1 MLNVTKK
8 QFVRYAVLPG
18 LRPRLQ
24 DLFFSG
30 FQYIPFFIALVYSTV
45 RLLPAGHPYL
55 DSANIGRFGIRHVIA
70 EAANHLVLKTKNA
83 DQVIMFGAVLVG
95 IILIFLQVLLLG
107 TSLMFQPVLAGA
119 AMPTNFAGFFVTP
132 NPGQD
137 IAHIMLDLVFG
148 VPDLF
153 NSCVNAQGTC
163 LDNYGGGILDM
174 AGQSVFVQP
183 SWPYAIHDALHEMF
197 RLYSIGLLVVA
208 TLITCYFISTIVM
221 ETAQSGTPFGKRFNK
236 LWAPIR
242 IVVAFGLL
250 IPIGYGLN
258 SSQYIVL
265 YAAKFGSAFATN
277 GWILFNQGL
286 TESYIGQTRNLVS
299 TPNVPEIHG
308 VLQFM
313 YSASVCAWLEW
324 LRPAEERRHIRA
336 YAVRDPLSNPP
347 NLLFADWPGLP
358 GGPPGG
364 GTQASYNDVMT
375 FLRGDQD
382 LVIRFG
388 VIDRTTLNKGYV
400 SPICGE
406 LIIPIS
412 DPRMPGLAEPGTEM
426 MQRYYIYIVQELWQS
441 VYTGTFLT
449 PYNYASYTA
458 LKHTPCQRLGGDCPP
473 SRDDLVPPPD
483 TFRSAIQ
490 DFYRGDVEA
499 ALTSGGN
506 GLGGVLGGGG
516 GAVRAQIESATWL
529 ITPQLLAKGWAG
541 AGMWY
546 NKVAEING
554 SLTEAVGA
562 IPSVSRW
569 PSIMEYVYEKKRQG
583 DQSVPVAERFNP
595 QLANGVPVKEREP
608 YTLPFA
614 SAMWESYNYWQRG
627 GFATTSHTEPTGNI
641 VMDTINALFGT
652 GGLYSMRKN
661 PDIHPLA
668 QLVGVGRSLVES
680 AALDLFLAGG
690 GMVIMP
696 ALDNNSRAGAAALT
710 KFLISISMGILTMGF
725 VLYYIVPF
733 LPFIYFFFAVG
744 GWLKAIFEAMIGA
757 PLWALAHI
765 RIDGNGLAGA
775 AAVNGYF
782 LIFEIFLRPIL
793 IIFGLL
799 ASISIFA
806 AMVFALN
813 QTWDLV
819 VSNLSGFDVPSEA
832 KGIGASM
839 GQYFRSA
846 VDELFFTAIYAIIVY
861 MMALSSFKLID
872 LIPANILRW
881 MGQSVATE
889 NDARENAAESLVST
903 TTVGAGQ
910 ATGAIGGQM
919 KDITEKMARG
929 GGGGGGG

>member
-1 MLNVTKK
+1 MLNVTRKK
-8 QFVRYAVLPG
+8 FIRYAVLPG

-30 FQYIPFFIALVYSTV
+30 FHYIPFFIALVYSTV

-70 EAANHLVLKTKNA
+70 EAANHLVLKTRNA
-83 DQVIMFGAVLVG
+83 DQIIMFSAVLVG
-95 IILIFLQVLLLG
+95 LVLIFLQIFLLASSFL
-107 TSLMFQPVLAGA
+107 FQPALSA
-119 AMPTNFAGFFVTP
+119 AMPTNFAGFFITP

-137 IAHIMLDLVFG
+137 IAMIMLDLVFG
-148 VPDLF
+148 VPNLF
-153 NSCVNAQGTC
+153 LSCVNAQATC
-163 LDNYGGGILDM
+163 LDNYGGGIVNM
-174 AGQSVFVQP
+174 TGQSIFIQA
-183 SWPYAIHDALHEMF
+183 SWPYPIHHALHEMF
-197 RLYSIGLLVVA
+197 RIYSIGLLVVA

-221 ETAQSGTPFGKRFNK
+221 ETAQTGTPFGKRFNK

-265 YAAKFGSAFATN
+265 YAAKFGSGFATN
-277 GWILFNQGL
+277 GWTLFNQGL
-286 TESYIGQTRNLVS
+286 TQSYLGQTANLVS
-299 TPNVPEIHG
+299 RPNVPEIHG

-324 LRPAEERRHIRA
+324 LENQRHIRA
-336 YAVRDPLSNPP
+336 YAVRDSLSNPP

-358 GGPPGG
+358 GGPPGTG
-364 GTQASYNDVMT
+364 AQASYAQVMA
-375 FLRGDQD
+375 FLRGDKD
-382 LVIRFG
+382 IVIRFG
-388 VIDRTTLNKGYV
+388 VEDRTTLNKGYV

-406 LIIPIS
+406 LIIPLS
-412 DPRMPGLAEPGTEM
+412 DPRPPGMAEPGTEM
-426 MQRYYIYIVQELWQS
+426 MQRYYVYVIQELWQA

-458 LKHTPCQRLGGDCPP
+458 LKHVQCRRVGGACPP
-473 SRDDLVPPPD
+473 DGNLPD
-483 TFRSAIQ
+483 ANFRSQ
-490 DFYRGDVEA
+490 LQQFYRDDVEA
-499 ALTSGGN
+499 ALTNGGN
-506 GLGGVLGGGG
+506 GLGFVLGGGG
-516 GAVRAQIESATWL
+516 GALRAQIDSATWL
-529 ITPQLLAKGWAG
+529 VTPQLLAKGWAG
-541 AGMWY
+541 ASLWY

-554 SLTEAVGA
+554 ALTEAVSA

-569 PSIMEYVYEKKRQG
+569 PSLMEYVYEKKRQS
-583 DQSVPVAERFNP
+583 DQHVPVNERFNP
-595 QLANGVPVKEREP
+595 QLANGVPVKERET

-614 SAMWESYNYWQRG
+614 AAMWESYNYWQQG
-627 GFATTSHTEPTGNI
+627 GFATTAHTEPTGNI
-641 VMDTINALFGT
+641 VMDMINKIFGT

-668 QLVGVGRSLVES
+668 QLVGLGKSLINS
-680 AALDLFLAGG
+680 AGFDLFLAGG
-690 GMVIMP
+690 GAVAMP
-696 ALDNNSRAGAAALT
+696 ALDNSPRAAAGALVS
-710 KFLISISMGILTMGF
+710 FLISLSMAILTMGF
-725 VLYYIVPF
+725 ILHYIVPF

-799 ASISIFA
+799 ASISTFS
-806 AMVFALN
+806 AMVYALN
-813 QTWDLV
+813 QVWDLV
-819 VSNLSGFDVPSEA
+819 VSNLSGFDVPSET
-832 KGIGASM
+832 KGFGVSM

-846 VDELFFTAIYAIIVY
+846 VDEFFFTAIYAIIVY

-903 TTVGAGQ
+903 TSVGAGQ
-910 ATGAIGGQM
+910 ATGAIGKQLT
-919 KDITEKMARG
+919 DITEKIAKGGKG
-929 GGGGGGG
+929 GGGGGE

>member
-1 MLNVTKK
+1 MLNVTRKE
-8 QFVRYAVLPG
+8 FIRYAVLPG

-30 FQYIPFFIALVYSTV
+30 FHYIPFFIALVYSTV

-70 EAANHLVLKTKNA
+70 EAANHLVLKTRNM
-83 DQVIMFGAVLVG
+83 DQIVMFGAVLVG
-95 IILIFLQVLLLG
+95 MILVFLQVFLLAA
-107 TSLMFQPVLAGA
+107 SLMFQPVLAGA
-119 AMPTNFAGFFVTP
+119 PMPTNFAGFFVTQ

-137 IAHIMLDLVFG
+137 IAMIMLDLVFG
-148 VPDLF
+148 VPNLF

-163 LDNYGGGILDM
+163 LDAYGGGIVDM
-174 AGQSVFVQP
+174 AGQSIFIQP

-208 TLITCYFISTIVM
+208 TLITSYFISTIVM
-221 ETAQSGTPFGKRFNK
+221 ETAQSGTPFGKRFNR

-265 YAAKFGSAFATN
+265 YAAKFGSGFATN

-286 TESYIGQTRNLVS
+286 TETYIGQTRNLVS
-299 TPNVPEIHG
+299 QPNVPEIHG

-324 LRPAEERRHIRA
+324 LQNQKHIRA

-347 NLLFADWPGLP
+347 NLLVADWPASLD
-358 GGPPGG
+358 GGPPGSG
-364 GTQASYNDVMT
+364 IRASYQQVMT

-388 VIDRTTLNKGYV
+388 VEDRSTLNKGYV

-406 LIIPIS
+406 LIIPLS
-412 DPRMPGLAEPGTEM
+412 DPRPPGMAEPGTEM
-426 MQRYYIYIVQELWQS
+426 MQRYYIYIVQELWQT
-441 VYTGTFLT
+441 VYTGRFLVAE
-449 PYNYASYTA
+449 NYASFTA
-458 LKHTPCQRLGGDCPP
+458 LKHVQCKRAGGACPP
-473 SRDDLVPPPD
+473 DGKLPEN
-483 TFRSAIQ
+483 TFRSRIQ
-490 DFYRGDVEA
+490 DFYRSDVEA
-499 ALTSGGN
+499 ALTNGGN
-506 GLGGVLGGGG
+506 GLAGVLGGGG
-516 GAVRAQIESATWL
+516 GAIRAQVESATWL

-569 PSIMEYVYEKKRQG
+569 PSLMEYVYEKKRQN
-583 DQSVPVAERFNP
+583 DQHVPVNDRFNP
-595 QLANGVPVKEREP
+595 QMADGRPVTPREP
-608 YTLPFA
+608 YTLPFTA
-614 SAMWESYNYWQRG
+614 AMWESYNYWQRG

-641 VMDTINALFGT
+641 VMDTINLIFGT

-668 QLVGVGRSLVES
+668 QLVGLGRSLVES

-690 GMVIMP
+690 GAVITP
-696 ALDNNSRAGAAALT
+696 ALSNNSRAGAAALT
-710 KFLISISMGILTMGF
+710 SFLISVSMAILTMGF

-744 GWLKAIFEAMIGA
+744 DWLKAIFEAMIGA

-799 ASISIFA
+799 ASISTFA

-819 VSNLSGFDVPSEA
+819 VSNLSGFDVPSEM

-889 NDARENAAESLVST
+889 NDARENAAESMVST
-903 TTVGAGQ
+903 STVGAGQ
-910 ATGAIGGQM
+910 ATQALGGQM
-919 KDITEKMARG
+919 KDITEKIARG
-929 GGGGGGG
+929 GGGSGGGGG

>member
-1 MLNVTKK
+1 MLNVTRKE
-8 QFVRYAVLPG
+8 FIRYAVLPG

-30 FQYIPFFIALVYSTV
+30 FHYIPFFIALVYSTV

-70 EAANHLVLKTKNA
+70 EAANHLVLKTRNM
-83 DQVIMFGAVLVG
+83 DQIVMFGAVLVG
-95 IILIFLQVLLLG
+95 MILVFLQVFLLAA
-107 TSLMFQPVLAGA
+107 SLMFQPVLAGA
-119 AMPTNFAGFFVTP
+119 PMPTNFAGFFVTQ

-137 IAHIMLDLVFG
+137 IAMIMLDLVFG
-148 VPDLF
+148 VPNLF

-163 LDNYGGGILDM
+163 LDAYGGGIVDM
-174 AGQSVFVQP
+174 AGQSIFIQP

-208 TLITCYFISTIVM
+208 TLITSYFISTIVM
-221 ETAQSGTPFGKRFNK
+221 ETAQSGTPFGKRFNR

-265 YAAKFGSAFATN
+265 YAAKFGSGFATN

-286 TESYIGQTRNLVS
+286 TETYIGQTRNLVS
-299 TPNVPEIHG
+299 QPNVPEIHG

-324 LRPAEERRHIRA
+324 LQNQKHIRA

-347 NLLFADWPGLP
+347 NLLFADWPASLD
-358 GGPPGG
+358 GGPPGSG
-364 GTQASYNDVMT
+364 IRASYQQVMT

-388 VIDRTTLNKGYV
+388 VEDRSTLNKGYV

-406 LIIPIS
+406 LIIPLS
-412 DPRMPGLAEPGTEM
+412 DPRPPGMAEPGTEM
-426 MQRYYIYIVQELWQS
+426 MQRYYIYIVQELWQT
-441 VYTGTFLT
+441 VYTGRFLVAE
-449 PYNYASYTA
+449 NYASFTA
-458 LKHTPCQRLGGDCPP
+458 LKHVQCKRAGGACPP
-473 SRDDLVPPPD
+473 DGKLPEN
-483 TFRSAIQ
+483 TFRSRIQ
-490 DFYRGDVEA
+490 DFYRSDVEA
-499 ALTSGGN
+499 ALTNGGN
-506 GLGGVLGGGG
+506 GLAGVLGGGG
-516 GAVRAQIESATWL
+516 GAIRAQVESATWL

-569 PSIMEYVYEKKRQG
+569 PSLMEYVYEKKRQN
-583 DQSVPVAERFNP
+583 DQHVPVNDRFNP
-595 QLANGVPVKEREP
+595 QMADGRPVTPREP
-608 YTLPFA
+608 YTLPFTA
-614 SAMWESYNYWQRG
+614 AMWESYNYWQRG

-641 VMDTINALFGT
+641 VMDTINLIFGT

-668 QLVGVGRSLVES
+668 QLVGLGRSLVES

-690 GMVIMP
+690 GAVITP
-696 ALDNNSRAGAAALT
+696 ALSNNSRAGAAALT
-710 KFLISISMGILTMGF
+710 SFLISVSMAILTMGF

-799 ASISIFA
+799 ASISTFA

-819 VSNLSGFDVPSEA
+819 VSNLSGFDVPSEM

-889 NDARENAAESLVST
+889 NDARENAAESMVST
-903 TTVGAGQ
+903 STVGAGQ
-910 ATGAIGGQM
+910 ATQALGGQM
-919 KDITEKMARG
+919 KDITEKIARG
-929 GGGGGGG
+929 GGGSGGGGG

>member
-8 QFVRYAVLPG
+8 QFIRYAVLPG

-70 EAANHLVLKTKNA
+70 EAANHLVLKAKNA
-83 DQVIMFGAVLVG
+83 DQIIMFGAVLVG
-95 IILIFLQVLLLG
+95 MILIFLQVFLLAA
-107 TSLMFQPVLAGA
+107 SLMFQPVLAGA
-119 AMPTNFAGFFVTP
+119 AMPTNFAGFFLTP
-132 NPGQD
+132 NETQD
-137 IAHIMLDLVFG
+137 IAMIMLDLVFG

-153 NSCVNAQGTC
+153 NSCVNNQGTC

-265 YAAKFGSAFATN
+265 YAAKFGSGFATN

-299 TPNVPEIHG
+299 RPNVPEIHG

-324 LRPAEERRHIRA
+324 LKNPQVHIRA

-347 NLLFADWPGLP
+347 NLLFSDWPQLP
-358 GGPPGG
+358 GGPPGTN
-364 GTQASYNDVMT
+364 TQASYDAIMQ

-382 LVIRFG
+382 LVVRFG

-406 LIIPIS
+406 IIIPLS

-426 MQRYYIYIVQELWQS
+426 MQRYYIYLVQELWQA
-441 VYTGTFLT
+441 VYTGRFLI
-449 PYNYASYTA
+449 PENYASHVA
-458 LKHTPCQRLGGDCPP
+458 LKHFQCERVGGACPP
-473 SRDDLVPPPD
+473 DGDLPDDD
-483 TFRSAIQ
+483 FRSRLQ
-490 DFYRGDVEA
+490 QFYRDDVEA
-499 ALTSGGN
+499 ALTNGGN

-516 GAVRAQIESATWL
+516 GALRAQIDSATWL

-541 AGMWY
+541 AGLWY

-569 PSIMEYVYEKKRQG
+569 PSLMEYVYEKKRQN
-583 DQSVPVAERFNP
+583 DQHVPVNERFNP
-595 QLANGVPVKEREP
+595 QLSNGKPVDPREP

-614 SAMWESYNYWQRG
+614 AAMWESYNYWQRG
-627 GFATTSHTEPTGNI
+627 GFATTSHTQPTGNI
-641 VMDTINALFGT
+641 VMDVINALFGT

-668 QLVGVGRSLVES
+668 QLVGLGRSLVES

-690 GMVIMP
+690 GMVVLP
-696 ALDNNSRAGAAALT
+696 TLDNTSRAGAAALT
-710 KFLISISMGILTMGF
+710 SFLISISMGILTLGF

-832 KGIGASM
+832 KGVGASM

-903 TTVGAGQ
+903 TSVGAGQ
-910 ATGAIGGQM
+910 ATQSIGKQLT
-919 KDITEKMARG
+919 DIADRMGKPG
-929 GGGGGGG
+929 GGGGG